1 MALKKCRTCCRL
13 LTIFPHLNIDYLGG
27 HKSGHLEE
35 LEVIVED
42 SLCLNLSSDLWRL
55 LDSWCVTSSYIY
67 FMIPTPDQLLM
78 GFTFSR
84 IFHSW
89 GFRSGM
95 SGWFTEWNHLVFQ
108 RYIQFKSN
116 YCNVEYSIPPP
127 PTVPEDWGP
136 RGHFHFKPYSGIWQ
150 TKKSSVRLGKATQCL
165 RIGVQED
172 IFVSNH
178 IQAFGKH
185 KNLHLG

>member
-13 LTIFPHLNIDYLGG
+13 LTIFPHLNIAYLGG

-95 SGWFTEWNHLVFQ
+95 SGWFAEWNHLVFQ

-150 TKKSSVRLGKATQCL
+150 TKKSSVRLGEATQCL

-172 IFVSNH
+172 IFIN
-178 IQAFGKH
+178 IQTFG
-185 KNLHLG
+185 NQNNFQLG

>member
-13 LTIFPHLNIDYLGG
+13 LTIFPPLNIAYLGG

-95 SGWFTEWNHLVFQ
+95 SGWFAEWNHMVFQ
-108 RYIQFKSN
+108 RYIQFKVELLQ
-116 YCNVEYSIPPP
+116 CREFHNVEYSTPPP
-127 PTVPEDWGP
+127 HHSAWGLGSK
-136 RGHFHFKPYSGIWQ
+136 RTFSFQIIFRHLAIK
-150 TKKSSVRLGKATQCL
+150 TSSVRLA
-165 RIGVQED
+165 
-172 IFVSNH
+172 
-178 IQAFGKH
+178 
-185 KNLHLG
+185 